1 MIIIF
6 TPFIAEGILRL
17 LAWIGLAW
25 MPFAAVVTG
34 LAAQRKGHSSLR
46 YAIGG
51 ATLSMLLF
59 VPWAYLMIRLLNRS
73 IPSFIT
79 LVGFILI
86 YSAII
91 IGHAGSISVLFLVSE
106 EADAPNAVMSRF
118 GFSIF
123 TAASISAAFLILAT
137 LWKQRLQSI
146 AWVPVDRII
155 LVARIIPFI
164 IAWIGVIFF
173 QLFFYA
179 DSPFY
184 EFARQHMGPTSSLAT
199 GGV

>member
-6 TPFIAEGILRL
+6 TPLIAEGILRL

-34 LAAQRKGHSSLR
+34 LAAQRKGHSLLR

-59 VPWAYLMIRLLNRS
+59 VPWVYLMIRLLNRS
-73 IPSFIT
+73 IPSFIV

-118 GFSIF
+118 AFSIF
-123 TAASISAAFLILAT
+123 AAASISAAFLILAT

-146 AWVPVDRII
+146 AWVPVR
-155 LVARIIPFI
+155 
-164 IAWIGVIFF
+164 
-173 QLFFYA
+173 
-179 DSPFY
+179 
-184 EFARQHMGPTSSLAT
+184 
-199 GGV
+199 

>member
-6 TPFIAEGILRL
+6 TPLIAEGILRL

-34 LAAQRKGHSSLR
+34 LAAQRKGHSLLR

-59 VPWAYLMIRLLNRS
+59 VPWVYLMIRLLNRS
-73 IPSFIT
+73 IPSFIVM
-79 LVGFILI
+79 VGFILI

-118 GFSIF
+118 AFSIF
-123 TAASISAAFLILAT
+123 AAASISAAFLILAT

-146 AWVPVDRII
+146 TWVPVDRII

-173 QLFFYA
+173 HLFFYA

-184 EFARQHMGPTSSLAT
+184 EFARR
-199 GGV
+199 